1 MTVQNIERQLMK
13 LDSRTRAKLASRLLL
28 SLDELSDEEN
38 EQLWAQESLRR
49 HKELIKSN
57 ATSRPANIVFREA
70 RARLS
75 CSPKN
80 IKSVPI

>member
-13 LDSRTRAKLASRLLL
+13 LDSRTRAKLASRLLV

-49 HKELIKSN
+49 HKELIKGK

-70 RARLS
+70 RARL
-75 CSPKN
+75 K
-80 IKSVPI
+80 